1 MPMLK
6 QLWITGILVAF
17 SVFGIKVGLG
27 LGAQIYNRS
36 VPLGKKVIFLV
47 GCFFI
52 YLILFFC
59 LYYVITHFNLLN
71 YLDRFVNMLQYGMLL
86 HLAVA
91 LGLLLWGGKLL
102 LQNPAENKHL
112 PLRASLLLIL
122 PCPVCATVIL
132 LNLTFAYSLFTLSP
146 LLTTLTLF
154 ALFSGII
161 ILALGLIFPFR
172 HKIGSGNSFL
182 GMAMVLVSLYFLITV
197 IIAPIYP
204 EIKSA
209 FAMAISNSPVNQIDH
224 VHTAIL
230 GVIVFIL
237 GCAGFMKTYF
247 AKGGVK

>member
-1 MPMLK
+1 MTMLK
-6 QLWITGILVAF
+6 QLWITGVLIAF

-27 LGAQIYNRS
+27 LGAQIYNRT
-36 VPLGKKVIFLV
+36 VPPGKKVIFLA
-47 GCFFI
+47 GCLFI

-71 YLDRFVNMLQYGMLL
+71 YLDQFVNMLQYGMLL

-102 LQNPAENKHL
+102 LQNPAEHKHL
-112 PLRASLLLIL
+112 PFRASLLLIV

-132 LNLTFAYSLFTLSP
+132 LNLSLACSLFAVSP
-146 LLTTLTLF
+146 FLTTLTLF
-154 ALFSGII
+154 VLFSSII
-161 ILALGLIFPFR
+161 VLTVGLVFPFR
-172 HKIGSGNSFL
+172 HKIASGSSFL
-182 GMAMVLVSLYFLITV
+182 GLAMVLVSLYFLITV

-209 FAMAISNSPVNQIDH
+209 FAMAISNSPVSQIDLF
-224 VHTAIL
+224 HTAIL

-237 GCAGFMKTYF
+237 GCAGFIKTYI
-247 AKGGVK
+247 AKGGIK

>member
-1 MPMLK
+1 MLK

-27 LGAQIYNRS
+27 LGAQIYNRTVS
-36 VPLGKKVIFLV
+36 LSKRVIFLV
-47 GCFFI
+47 GCLFI
-52 YLILFFC
+52 YLLLFFC

-71 YLDRFVNMLQYGMLL
+71 YLDHFVNMLQYGMLL

-102 LQNPAENKHL
+102 LQNPAEHKHL
-112 PLRASLLLIL
+112 PLRASLLLIV

-132 LNLTFAYSLFTLSP
+132 LNLTLAYSLFTLSP

-209 FAMAISNSPVNQIDH
+209 FTMAVSNSPVSQIDLF
-224 VHTAIL
+224 HTAIL

>member
-1 MPMLK
+1 MLK

-27 LGAQIYNRS
+27 LGAQVYNRT
-36 VPLGKKVIFLV
+36 VPFGKKVIFLV
-47 GCFFI
+47 GCLFI

-59 LYYVITHFNLLN
+59 LYYVITRFNLLN
-71 YLDRFVNMLQYGMLL
+71 YLDHFVNMLQYGMLL

-91 LGLLLWGGKLL
+91 LGLFLWGGKLL

-146 LLTTLTLF
+146 LLTTLTFF

-161 ILALGLIFPFR
+161 FVTSAIIFPFR
-172 HKIGSGNSFL
+172 HKIGSGNSL
-182 GMAMVLVSLYFLITV
+182 
-197 IIAPIYP
+197 APIYP
-204 EIKSA
+204 EIKAA
-209 FAMAISNSPVNQIDH
+209 FTMAVSNSPVSQIDLF
-224 VHTAIL
+224 HTAIL

-247 AKGGVK
+247 AKGEIK